1 MMELQEKVY
10 HNNEFDININQ
21 YLSYAQIQN
30 IINTTLKL
38 DSWAERQTNIDMLIL
53 AYATDMGV
61 ETIQETG
68 HELLLKSG
76 LIDTVMKSVLNVEQ
90 VYNGIKST
98 ESVARGLSYI
108 VKELPKYKKQIDK
121 ALKNVDRINK

>member
-1 MMELQEKVY
+1 MELQEKVY

-61 ETIQETG
+61 EAIQEKG

-76 LIDTVMKSVLNVEQ
+76 LINTVTKSVLNINQIYE
-90 VYNGIKST
+90 GIKST

-108 VKELPKYKKQIDK
+108 VKELPKYKEQIDK
-121 ALKNVDRINK
+121 AIKNVDRINK